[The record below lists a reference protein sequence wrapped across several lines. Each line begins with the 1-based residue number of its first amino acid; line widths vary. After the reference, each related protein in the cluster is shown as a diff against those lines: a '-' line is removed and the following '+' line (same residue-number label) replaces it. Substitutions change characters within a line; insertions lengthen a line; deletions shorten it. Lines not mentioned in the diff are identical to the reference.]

1 MNTQENEELIYFI
14 KKQGYDDSNE
24 KKEFNSSLRKKFIIT
39 LSLCLV
45 ADLLSSFDQY
55 SMTHDWIVTQ
65 VFTGLISSVVWF
77 STGQLI
83 YDSKTKFEKYVL
95 FAGTALGCSMGS
107 TLMLS
112 VLKPLFNSFFGA

>member
-39 LSLCLV
+39 LSLCLA

-55 SMTHDWIVTQ
+55 SMTHDWVVTQ
-65 VFTGLISSVVWF
+65 IFTGLISSVVWF

-83 YDSKTKFEKYVL
+83 YDSKTKFERYVL

-112 VLKPLFNSFFGA
+112 VLKPLFNSFFGS

>member
-1 MNTQENEELIYFI
+1 MQENEDELSYFI
-14 KKQGYDDSNE
+14 RSKGYDDSND
-24 KKEFNSSLRKKFIIT
+24 KKEFNASLRKKFMIT
-39 LSLCLV
+39 MSLCLV

-55 SMTHDWIVTQ
+55 SMTHDWVITQ
-65 VFTGLISSVVWF
+65 IFTGLISSVVWF

-95 FAGTALGCSMGS
+95 FAGTAIGCSMGS

-112 VLKPLFNSFFGA
+112 VLKPLFNSVFGA

>member
-1 MNTQENEELIYFI
+1 MSVQIDEELMHFI
-14 KKQGYDDSNE
+14 KSKGYDDAND

-39 LSLCLV
+39 LSLCLI

-55 SMTHDWIVTQ
+55 SMTHDWIITQ
-65 VFTGLISSVVWF
+65 IFTGLISSVVWF

-83 YDSKTKFEKYVL
+83 YESKTKFEKYVL
-95 FAGTALGCSMGS
+95 FAGTAIGCSLGS

-112 VLKPLFNSFFGA
+112 IFKPLFNSFFGA